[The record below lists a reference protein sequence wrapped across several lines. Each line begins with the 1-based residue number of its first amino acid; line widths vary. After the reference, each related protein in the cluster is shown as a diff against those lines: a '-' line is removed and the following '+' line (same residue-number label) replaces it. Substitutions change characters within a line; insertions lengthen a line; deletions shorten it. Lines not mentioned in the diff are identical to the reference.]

1 MGVFEQLQKKQNQS
15 TGGLFQQLVKPPEP
29 SPNTPRGGLLGLADK
44 TLGRFSKGFTD
55 TYFPGVIDAQNK
67 RMTDLGTTNPIVQRL
82 STEPEGFLEKGAGI
96 AGTIAGYAAP
106 SGLAYKA
113 ISKPA
118 QLGYKALT
126 KGKNL
131 GTKGRIGL
139 EASKGALAGGVISA
153 GETARDEAFVPDQ
166 YTVKEHLV
174 RGGINTLAGAALDPL
189 IVVGGPKALGAIK
202 KFFGKDKVKKSELT
216 KVLNDPTTP
225 QEVKQ
230 EILMLPEGK
239 TIRQSSPQPKPIQEN
254 FIGAKKNDIQ
264 TNNSFP
270 IPTKNIPLV
279 RYQKEVGKATH
290 SDIRGGTWYSVPSKH
305 LGENTGYNKP
315 NKMGLGGENK
325 VTERFTPKKPLL
337 IKGKSNAGIDT
348 IEQLKGKEFLDS
360 IDIFD
365 EAQVTKILDD
375 LGLEGYDTQK
385 LFNHPDRMM
394 ATYDIIG
401 TELARKAGYDSIV
414 FSTPNGMTSEV
425 VKLSKNLEYPK
436 LPKKLKN
443 PLEPN
448 VFGVSKADQLGVN
461 TRLKDNSINFTML
474 DKKPLEYVGRMAPM
488 NKVKIQKGTSELTP
502 KLAQSES
509 TPSFNMTS
517 KDTNIDYPFE
527 AGVLNNNSLQANR
540 EVAAGLLK
548 KPQSLSAKSA
558 KVNQTQMAKKP
569 IEYTPDNVKTIVK
582 EAVDK
587 IDFAKLKDFS
597 GFKYNSTDIYRNM
610 RDVFKSSYPQ
620 VKKMIIDPFNN
631 SKNDFTMMQ
640 KDLTKSLKE
649 NVVDKLGITKGS
661 KLSKAVQDYGEKKLP
676 LEELKRLHPK
686 DWEKVV
692 EADKYFR
699 QTYDN
704 VLHTINTTR
713 AKIYP
718 NNPEKQIPQRKDYYR
733 HFREMNDIVGLKN
746 IFDSPS
752 AIDPSLVGVSEFT
765 KPSAKFQ
772 GFMQKR
778 GLGPYKSDA
787 VGGFLEY
794 IPGASY
800 ATHIDPHINVF
811 KKLGSEIA
819 ERTAS
824 TKNMNNLI
832 NYLDKYAK
840 DLAGKTNA
848 ADRWLQDNIPGGR
861 KTMGVVRWVNNRV
874 KKNTIL
880 GNAASALAQL
890 GNVPNGIAA
899 TKQYAVKGAAQ
910 SMKDIAKRNEA
921 LVNQSPFLNER
932 YVDRSFREFDTRW
945 FEQPMRG
952 AAWMIETADRI
963 GTEFIWN
970 SAYQQALGKKIPNPI
985 DYADDL
991 ARRMVAGRGVG
1002 EVPILQKSSV
1012 FQVLAPF
1019 QLEVANAWRVM
1030 GDFVKDKDATAIMTL
1045 FLSSYIFNKVLEEI
1059 RGSGVVFDPI
1069 DAIIEASKP
1078 GLTPLER
1085 GGRLAG
1091 EIGSNI
1097 PFGQNLAAAY
1107 PEYGTEMF
1115 GQKLPSREK
1124 LFGDE
1129 DPTRFGGGLVATKSL
1144 TDPLRYGALPF
1155 GGNQVSKTYR
1165 GAKALVQGGLQKD
1178 DKLRFPVESTP
1189 SNVAKG
1195 LLFGPAGTKE
1205 GKEYYKKNMRSLTEK
1220 QTLTVKRSSD
1230 SKSTYDRI
1238 QKRRRMDTIN
1248 RKMNEVRKDRDLSKK
1263 KKDKQLEILRA
1274 ELKEVR
1280 GY

>member
-29 SPNTPRGGLLGLADK
+29 VQQESKSNWFADSQKAIYNK
-44 TLGRFSKGFTD
+44 TLKPAQDFTNR
-55 TYFPGVIDAQNK
+55 VA
-67 RMTDLGTTNPIVQRL
+67 
-82 STEPEGFLEKGAGI
+82 SGFLNSTGLGQPKKILQNNQPDNVPSFVSDMYRPAETTSEKVADVTGFIG
-96 AGTIAGYAAP
+96 GTIAPY
-106 SGLAYKA
+106 SLAYKTA
-113 ISKPA
+113 GKGL
-118 QLGYKALT
+118 QLGYNALT
-126 KGKNL
+126 KGIVPVSKL
-131 GTKGRIGL
+131 GKASLNAGRLSASGL
-139 EASKGALAGGVISA
+139 GAGLGYGVTSQGVDELFNPNDATFGERSK
-153 GETARDEAFVPDQ
+153 
-166 YTVKEHLV
+166 
-174 RGGINTLAGAALDPL
+174 
-189 IVVGGPKALGAIK
+189 IVAIEGALGAVGDPALRALGVGLKKAYKSYSPSIK
-202 KFFGKDKVKKSELT
+202 NKVDELIGKFSKGKINEKQL
-216 KVLNDPTTP
+216 
-225 QEVKQ
+225 KQ

-239 TIRQSSPQPKPIQEN
+239 TIRQTREFSQPKKEN
-254 FIGAKKNDIQ
+254 
-264 TNNSFP
+264 
-270 IPTKNIPLV
+270 L
-279 RYQKEVGKATH
+279 Y
-290 SDIRGGTWYSVPSKH
+290 
-305 LGENTGYNKP
+305 
-315 NKMGLGGENK
+315 
-325 VTERFTPKKPLL
+325 
-337 IKGKSNAGIDT
+337 
-348 IEQLKGKEFLDS
+348 
-360 IDIFD
+360 FD
-365 EAQVTKILDD
+365 
-375 LGLEGYDTQK
+375 
-385 LFNHPDRMM
+385 
-394 ATYDIIG
+394 
-401 TELARKAGYDSIV
+401 
-414 FSTPNGMTSEV
+414 
-425 VKLSKNLEYPK
+425 
-436 LPKKLKN
+436 
-443 PLEPN
+443 
-448 VFGVSKADQLGVN
+448 
-461 TRLKDNSINFTML
+461 RLKEEPNFTMV
-474 DKKPLEYVGRMAPM
+474 DKKPLEYVGRLAPM

-582 EAVDK
+582 DAVDK

-610 RDVFKSSYPQ
+610 KDVFKGSYPQ

-1045 FLSSYIFNKVLEEI
+1045 FLSSYIFNKALEEI

-1205 GKEYYKKNMRSLTEK
+1205 GKEYYKKNMRPLSEK

-1248 RKMNEVRKDRDLSKK
+1248 RKMDDVRKDRDLSKK